1 MNTIYLPK
9 LGHRYAALLALFA
22 LSACNEPK
30 NLSGVFVTP
39 EPKASPAPITIQ
51 APGEP
56 ADEQAPSVPS
66 GVLAIALSQ
75 TSVQVSWNASTDNR
89 GVSRYRLFR
98 DGIEIAGSITGVLYN
113 DLNLSANTNYSY
125 TVAAQDGAG
134 NISANSSPVTARTL
148 ASPDTQNPSIP
159 AGLTGIAASQSQ
171 INLTWTASTDNVG
184 VTGYK
189 IYRNSVLVGSVAGTS
204 FSDTGLSAATSYS
217 YEVTAFDAAGNVS
230 NKTALISVVTTAGPD
245 TQAPTVPAGVSGSV
259 ISSTQINIS
268 WSGSTDNIGVTGYRI
283 YRNNVQVG
291 SLAGNSFSDTGLT
304 AATTYSYAVAA
315 FDGAGNTSAKSTAI
329 SVTTSPAPDT
339 QAPTV
344 PAGLT
349 GSAVSPFQIDLTWT
363 ASTDNIGVTGYKV
376 FRNGSEV
383 ATNSTNSFSNTGLAA
398 LTNYNFTVA
407 AYDAAGNLSAQ
418 SLAASIATPSASA
431 SVTLAPI
438 ADAYIGG
445 TAIHSTEE
453 WLHTY
458 TWPDETI
465 ANAIV
470 MKFDVSSIPTSAV
483 IDNAELTLY
492 LLQSEPD
499 STTSLASSTYNV
511 SVHKMIG
518 KDMDVNTATA
528 VKYNAT
534 GFWTPNSGAPIG
546 LEALGQ
552 NDISTA
558 YITNIINK
566 TNGPKYFPI
575 TQMVQEWVAPGAINY
590 GMLLNSDPTSVRDHY
605 RYFGAIE
612 NATATYRPFLKVDYH
627 LPAP

>member
-1 MNTIYLPK
+1 M
-9 LGHRYAALLALFA
+9 
-22 LSACNEPK
+22 
-30 NLSGVFVTP
+30 
-39 EPKASPAPITIQ
+39 
-51 APGEP
+51 
-56 ADEQAPSVPS
+56 
-66 GVLAIALSQ
+66 
-75 TSVQVSWNASTDNR
+75 
-89 GVSRYRLFR
+89 
-98 DGIEIAGSITGVLYN
+98 
-113 DLNLSANTNYSY
+113 
-125 TVAAQDGAG
+125 
-134 NISANSSPVTARTL
+134 
-148 ASPDTQNPSIP
+148 
-159 AGLTGIAASQSQ
+159 
-171 INLTWTASTDNVG
+171 
-184 VTGYK
+184 
-189 IYRNSVLVGSVAGTS
+189 
-204 FSDTGLSAATSYS
+204 
-217 YEVTAFDAAGNVS
+217 
-230 NKTALISVVTTAGPD
+230 
-245 TQAPTVPAGVSGSV
+245 PAGVSGSV